1 MIAFEGLHIVETG
14 SELGS
19 NGLKIREQC
28 KYIARSSLPRRLS
41 NTIIQYPII
50 RNEGVGRLPQALIL
64 CPNRPAKALTCRF
77 SRHVYPRQLTIA
89 SPSPTRQNKPGL
101 CQDTPH
107 TSLK

>member
-41 NTIIQYPII
+41 NTII
-50 RNEGVGRLPQALIL
+50 
-64 CPNRPAKALTCRF
+64 
-77 SRHVYPRQLTIA
+77 
-89 SPSPTRQNKPGL
+89 
-101 CQDTPH
+101 
-107 TSLK
+107 